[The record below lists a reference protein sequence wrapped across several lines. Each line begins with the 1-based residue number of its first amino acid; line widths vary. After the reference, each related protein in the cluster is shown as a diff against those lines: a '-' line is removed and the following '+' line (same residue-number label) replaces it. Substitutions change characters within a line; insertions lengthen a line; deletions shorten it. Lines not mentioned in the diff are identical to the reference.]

1 MAKIVVLKAGS
12 ILLQWELGGSAVSIG
27 RDAANDIPLPDSAV
41 SRRHARIEP
50 TPSGRYRIVDL
61 ESGNGILHQNRRVDS
76 LDLYPGCEVE
86 IGGSTVR
93 FESDVAVPVLVLIA
107 GGPQRTYPL
116 ISEETVL
123 GRAPG
128 NPIAIPDPLV
138 SSRHLKIVRRGQV
151 YAAVDMESENGTRV
165 NGVKITSRELKQGDQ
180 IQVGGFT
187 FYFALDGVVPAAESV
202 QIIQPAQSPSALPF
216 SATPPSSTSSVPAL
230 SAPAKA
236 ASIPAK
242 AAAPSSRARLLLI
255 AAGLG
260 AALFLLV
267 VVLLVRSPDRATER
281 EFQEVFQADLNA
293 EERAR
298 IEEYLTRA
306 KEYEA
311 AGNLSLALEQYQK
324 ILVLDETH
332 HQAQAETAR
341 LEEAAAAEAQARAE
355 RERLDRE
362 RSAQVAAFVEN
373 ATALQGQGKFDE
385 ARAVLEQAKA
395 LSPESD
401 FLKKKLLESHLAEGD
416 YFKSRNGQ
424 RARTAYEQALALDP
438 GNAAAQRGLSGM
450 DDSRRASQ
458 QRTKRIE
465 DLTAQGLSQLQKE
478 DFQSAYATFS
488 EVLKLDP
495 QNSRAREFRDQA
507 SQLLEAKLGP
517 MYDEGVRLYN
527 AGELAPAM
535 AQFQRV
541 LDLNPDHA
549 DTKAFMANAL
559 QKVRSEAVDIYKRAY
574 IYEGLGKLRDARDL
588 YRQCLALLPNPREEY
603 HQKAQQ
609 RIADLDRK
617 LQ

>member
-1 MAKIVVLKAGS
+1 MAKIVVLKEGS
-12 ILLQWELGGSAVSIG
+12 VELERELGSEPLSIG
-27 RDAANDIPLPDSAV
+27 RDAANDITLADSAV

-50 TPSGRYRIVDL
+50 TPSGGYRIVDL
-61 ESGNGILHQNRRVDS
+61 ESGNGILHQGRRCDS
-76 LDLYPGCEVE
+76 LDLYPGCEVT
-86 IGGSTVR
+86 IGGSILR
-93 FESDVAVPVLVLIA
+93 FDSNVAVPTLVLIA
-107 GGPQRTYPL
+107 GAPQRSYPL
-116 ISEETVL
+116 HTEETVL

-128 NPIAIPDPLV
+128 NPIPIHHPLV
-138 SSRHLKIVRRGQV
+138 SSRHLKIVRRGEV
-151 YAAVDMESENGTRV
+151 FAAVDLESENGTRV
-165 NGVKITSRELKQGDQ
+165 NGVKVTSRELKQGDQ

-187 FYFALDGVVPAAESV
+187 FYFALDGVIPAPDSIK
-202 QIIQPAQSPSALPF
+202 IIQPAQTPSTPPPPPPSA
-216 SATPPSSTSSVPAL
+216 SASSPAAKTPP
-230 SAPAKA
+230 APAKA
-236 ASIPAK
+236 AAS
-242 AAAPSSRARLLLI
+242 SSRPRLLLI
-255 AAGLG
+255 AGGLG
-260 AALFLLV
+260 VALFLLV
-267 VVLLVRSPDRATER
+267 VVILVRSPDQSTER

-293 EERAR
+293 EEKAR

-324 ILVLDETH
+324 VLVLDETH

-341 LEEAAAAEAQARAE
+341 LEEAAAAEAQTRAE

-362 RSAQVAAFVEN
+362 RSAQVASFVER
-373 ATALQGQGKFDE
+373 ATALQHEAKFDQ
-385 ARAVLEQAKA
+385 ARAVLEEAKA
-395 LSPESD
+395 LSPDSD
-401 FLKKKLLESHLAEGD
+401 FLKTKLVESHLAEGD

-424 RARTAYEQALALDP
+424 RARAAYEQALALDP
-438 GNAAAQRGLSGM
+438 QNAAGKRGLSGM
-450 DDSRRASQ
+450 DENRRASQ
-458 QRTKRIE
+458 QRQKRVE

-478 DFQSAYATFS
+478 DFQSAYASFS

-495 QNSRAREFRDQA
+495 QNARAREFRDQA
-507 SQLLEAKLGP
+507 SHLLEAKLGP

-535 AQFQRV
+535 AQFQRI

-549 DTKAFMANAL
+549 ATKAFMASAL
-559 QKVRSEAVDIYKRAY
+559 EKVRSEAVDIYKRAY

>member
-12 ILLQWELGGSAVSIG
+12 VDFQCELGASPLSIG
-27 RDAANDIPLPDSAV
+27 RDAANDIPLADPAV

-50 TPSGRYRIVDL
+50 TASGGYRIVDL
-61 ESGNGILHQNRRVDS
+61 DSGNGILHQNRPVDS

-86 IGGSTVR
+86 IGASTLR
-93 FESDVAVPVLVLIA
+93 FESNVAVPALVLIA
-107 GGPQRTYPL
+107 GAPQRTYPL
-116 ISEETVL
+116 LSEETVL

-138 SSRHLKIVRRGQV
+138 SSRHLKIIRRGQV

-187 FYFALDGVVPAAESV
+187 FYFALDGVVPAAES
-202 QIIQPAQSPSALPF
+202 IEILQPAQMPSGPPL
-216 SATPPSSTSSVPAL
+216 SVGPPSHAS
-230 SAPAKA
+230 SAPALPA
-236 ASIPAK
+236 APKGAPASAK
-242 AAAPSSRARLLLI
+242 AAPSPRPRLLLI

-260 AALFLLV
+260 VALFLLV
-267 VVLLVRSPDRATER
+267 VVLLVRSPDQATER

-293 EERAR
+293 EEQAR
-298 IEEYLTRA
+298 IQEYLTRA

-311 AGNLSLALEQYQK
+311 AGNFSLALEQYQK
-324 ILVLDETH
+324 ILVLDETN

-362 RSAQVAAFVEN
+362 RSAQVASLVEN
-373 ATALQGQGKFDE
+373 ASALQGQGKFAE
-385 ARAVLEQAKA
+385 ARAVLQQAKA

-401 FLKKKLLESHLAEGD
+401 FLKTKLVESHLAEGD
-416 YFKSRNGQ
+416 YFKSRNAQ
-424 RARTAYEQALALDP
+424 QARTAYEQALALDP

-450 DDSRRASQ
+450 DENRRASQ

-495 QNSRAREFRDQA
+495 GNARAREFRDQS

-549 DTKAFMANAL
+549 ATKAFMANAL
-559 QKVRSEAVDIYKRAY
+559 EKVRSEAVDIYKRAY

>member
-1 MAKIVVLKAGS
+1 MAKIVVLKEGKAERER
-12 ILLQWELGGSAVSIG
+12 ELGSEPLSIG
-27 RDAANDIPLPDSAV
+27 RDAANDIPLADSAV
-41 SRRHARIEP
+41 SRRHARIEVA
-50 TPSGRYRIVDL
+50 SKGAYRIVDL
-61 ESGNGILHQNRRVDS
+61 GSGNGILHQGRRCDS

-86 IGGSTVR
+86 IGGSILR
-93 FESDVAVPVLVLIA
+93 FESNVAVPTLVLIA
-107 GGPQRTYPL
+107 GAPQRSYPL
-116 ISEETVL
+116 ITDETVL

-128 NPIAIPDPLV
+128 NPIAILDPLV
-138 SSRHLKIVRRGQV
+138 SSRHLKIVRRGEV
-151 YAAVDMESENGTRV
+151 FAALDLESGNGTRV
-165 NGVKITSRELKQGDQ
+165 NGVKVTSRELKQGDQ

-187 FYFALDGVVPAAESV
+187 FYFALDGVVPAPESIK
-202 QIIQPAQSPSALPF
+202 IIQQAQTPSTPPP
-216 SATPPSSTSSVPAL
+216 PPSSASVP
-230 SAPAKA
+230 SPAA
-236 ASIPAK
+236 RTPPPPAK
-242 AAAPSSRARLLLI
+242 AAASSSRPRLLLI

-260 AALFLLV
+260 VVLFLLV
-267 VVLLVRSPDRATER
+267 VVILVRSPDQSTER

-293 EERAR
+293 EEKAR

-324 ILVLDETH
+324 VLVLDQTH

-341 LEEAAAAEAQARAE
+341 LEEAAAAEAQTRAE

-362 RSAQVAAFVEN
+362 RSAQVASFVER
-373 ATALQGQGKFDE
+373 ATALQGEAKFDQ
-385 ARAVLEQAKA
+385 ARTVLEEAKA
-395 LSPESD
+395 ISPDSD
-401 FLKKKLLESHLAEGD
+401 FLKTRLVESHLAEGD
-416 YFKSRNGQ
+416 YFKSRNAQ
-424 RARTAYEQALALDP
+424 RARAAYEQAIALDP
-438 GNAAAQRGLSGM
+438 ENAAARQGLSGV
-450 DDSRRASQ
+450 DENRRASQ
-458 QRTKRIE
+458 QRQKRIE

-478 DFQSAYATFS
+478 DFQSAYASFAN
-488 EVLKLDP
+488 VLKLDP
-495 QNSRAREFRDQA
+495 QNARAREFRDQA
-507 SQLLEAKLGP
+507 SHLLEAKLGP

-527 AGELAPAM
+527 AAELAPAM

-549 DTKAFMANAL
+549 ATKAFMASAL
-559 QKVRSEAVDIYKRAY
+559 EKVRSEAVDVYKRAY

>member
-1 MAKIVVLKAGS
+1 MAKIVVLKEGKVE
-12 ILLQWELGGSAVSIG
+12 LERELGSEPLSIG
-27 RDAANDIPLPDSAV
+27 RDAANDIPLADSAV
-41 SRRHARIEP
+41 SRRHARIEAA
-50 TPSGRYRIVDL
+50 SKGAYRIVDL
-61 ESGNGILHQNRRVDS
+61 GSGNGILHQGRRCDS

-86 IGGSTVR
+86 IGGSVLR
-93 FESDVAVPVLVLIA
+93 FESNVAVPTLVLIA
-107 GGPQRTYPL
+107 GAPQRSYPL
-116 ISEETVL
+116 ITDETVL

-128 NPIAIPDPLV
+128 NPIAILDPLV
-138 SSRHLKIVRRGQV
+138 SSRHLKIVRRGEV
-151 YAAVDMESENGTRV
+151 FAALDLESGNGTRV
-165 NGVKITSRELKQGDQ
+165 NGVKVTSRELKQGDQ

-187 FYFALDGVVPAAESV
+187 FYFALDGVVPAPESI
-202 QIIQPAQSPSALPF
+202 QIIQQAQTPSTPPP
-216 SATPPSSTSSVPAL
+216 PPSSASVP
-230 SAPAKA
+230 SPAARTPLPPARAA
-236 ASIPAK
+236 AS
-242 AAAPSSRARLLLI
+242 SSRPRLLLI

-260 AALFLLV
+260 VVLFLLV
-267 VVLLVRSPDRATER
+267 VVILVRSPDQSTER

-293 EERAR
+293 EEKAR

-324 ILVLDETH
+324 VLVLDQTH

-341 LEEAAAAEAQARAE
+341 LEEAAAAEAQTRAE

-362 RSAQVAAFVEN
+362 RSAQVASFVER
-373 ATALQGQGKFDE
+373 ATALQGEAKFDE
-385 ARAVLEQAKA
+385 ARTVLEEAKA
-395 LSPESD
+395 ISPDSD
-401 FLKKKLLESHLAEGD
+401 FLKTKLVESHLAEGD
-416 YFKSRNGQ
+416 YFKSRNAQ
-424 RARTAYEQALALDP
+424 RARAAYERAIALDP
-438 GNAAAQRGLSGM
+438 ENAAARQGLSGV
-450 DDSRRASQ
+450 DENRRASQ
-458 QRTKRIE
+458 QRQKRIE

-478 DFQSAYATFS
+478 DFQSAYASFS
-488 EVLKLDP
+488 NVLKIDP
-495 QNSRAREFRDQA
+495 QNARAREFRDQA
-507 SQLLEAKLGP
+507 SHLLEAKLGP

-549 DTKAFMANAL
+549 ATKAFMASAL
-559 QKVRSEAVDIYKRAY
+559 EKVRSEAVDVYKRAY

>member
-1 MAKIVVLKAGS
+1 MAKIVVLKAGNVEMER
-12 ILLQWELGGSAVSIG
+12 ELGSGPLSIG
-27 RDAANDIPLPDSAV
+27 RDAANDISLADSAV
-41 SRRHARIEP
+41 SRRHARIEAGS
-50 TPSGRYRIVDL
+50 SGAYRIIDL
-61 ESGNGILHQNRRVDS
+61 ESGNGILHQGRRVES
-76 LDLYPGCEVE
+76 LDLYPGCEVT
-86 IGGSTVR
+86 IGGAVLR
-93 FESDVAVPVLVLIA
+93 FESNVAVPTLVLIG
-107 GGPQRTYPL
+107 GGPQRSYPL
-116 ISEETVL
+116 ITEETVL

-138 SSRHLKIVRRGQV
+138 SSRHLKIVRRGEV
-151 YAAVDMESENGTRV
+151 YAAVDLDSENGTRV
-165 NGVKITSRELKQGDQ
+165 NGVKVTSRELSQGDQ
-180 IQVGGFT
+180 IQIGGFT
-187 FYFALDGVVPAAESV
+187 FYFALDGVVPEPESV
-202 QIIQPAQSPSALPF
+202 KIIQPALTPS
-216 SATPPSSTSSVPAL
+216 TPPPPPPSLSVSSPAARTPAVPVKA
-230 SAPAKA
+230 SA
-236 ASIPAK
+236 
-242 AAAPSSRARLLLI
+242 SSRPRLLLI

-260 AALFLLV
+260 VVLFLLV
-267 VVLLVRSPDRATER
+267 VVMLVRSPDQSTER

-293 EERAR
+293 EEQAR

-324 ILVLDETH
+324 VLVLDETH
-332 HQAQAETAR
+332 HLAQAETAR
-341 LEEAAAAEAQARAE
+341 LSEAAAAEAQARAE

-362 RSAQVAAFVEN
+362 RSAEVASLVER
-373 ATALQGQGKFDE
+373 ATVLQGEAKFDE
-385 ARAVLEQAKA
+385 ARAVLAEAKA

-401 FLKKKLLESHLAEGD
+401 FLKTKLVESHLAEGD
-416 YFKSRNGQ
+416 YFKSRSGQ

-438 GNAAAQRGLSGM
+438 ENAAARRGLSGM
-450 DDSRRASQ
+450 DKDRAASQ
-458 QRTKRIE
+458 QRQKRID
-465 DLTAQGLSQLQKE
+465 DLTAQGMSQLQKE
-478 DFQSAYATFS
+478 DFQAAYASFS

-495 QNSRAREFRDQA
+495 QNARAREFRDQA
-507 SQLLEAKLGP
+507 SHLLDAKLGP

-549 DTKAFMANAL
+549 ATKAFMADAL
-559 QKVRSEAVDIYKRAY
+559 EKVRSEAVEIYKRAY

-609 RIADLDRK
+609 RITDLDRK

>member
-1 MAKIVVLKAGS
+1 MAKIVVLKAGKV
-12 ILLQWELGGSAVSIG
+12 ELERALGSEPLSIG
-27 RDAANDIPLPDSAV
+27 RDAANDIPLADSAV
-41 SRRHARIEP
+41 SRRHARIEA
-50 TPSGRYRIVDL
+50 TSAGAYRIVDL
-61 ESGNGILHQNRRVDS
+61 ESGNGILHQGRRVDS
-76 LDLYPGCEVE
+76 LALYPGCEVE
-86 IGGSTVR
+86 IGGAVLR
-93 FESDVAVPVLVLIA
+93 FESNVAVPALVLI
-107 GGPQRTYPL
+107 GGAPQRSYPL
-116 ISEETVL
+116 ITEETVL

-138 SSRHLKIVRRGQV
+138 SSRHMKIVRRGEV
-151 YAAVDMESENGTRV
+151 YAAIDLESENGTRV
-165 NGVKITSRELKQGDQ
+165 NGVKVTSRELKQGDQ

-187 FYFALDGVVPAAESV
+187 FYFALDGVVPAPESIK
-202 QIIQPAQSPSALPF
+202 IIQPALTPS
-216 SATPPSSTSSVPAL
+216 TPPPPVPPVSVSSPA
-230 SAPAKA
+230 AKLP
-236 ASIPAK
+236 PAK
-242 AAAPSSRARLLLI
+242 AAASSSRPRLLLI

-260 AALFLLV
+260 LV
-267 VVLLVRSPDRATER
+267 LVLLVAVLLLRSPDESTER

-293 EERAR
+293 EEKAR

-306 KEYEA
+306 KEYET

-324 ILVLDETH
+324 VLILDETH
-332 HQAQAETAR
+332 HLAQAEVAR
-341 LEEAAAAEAQARAE
+341 LEEAAAAETQVRAE

-362 RSAQVAAFVEN
+362 RSAQVASLVER
-373 ATALQGQGKFDE
+373 ATSLSGEAKFDE
-385 ARAVLEQAKA
+385 ARTVLQEAKA
-395 LSPESD
+395 LSPDSD
-401 FLKKKLLESHLAEGD
+401 FLKTKLVESHLAEGD

-438 GNAAAQRGLSGM
+438 ENAAARRGLAGM
-450 DDSRRASQ
+450 DENRRASQ
-458 QRTKRIE
+458 QRQKRID
-465 DLTAQGLSQLQKE
+465 DLTAQGMSQLQKE
-478 DFQSAYATFS
+478 DFQSAYASFS

-495 QNSRAREFRDQA
+495 QNARAREFRDQA
-507 SQLLEAKLGP
+507 SHLLEAKLDP

-549 DTKAFMANAL
+549 ATKAFMADAL
-559 QKVRSEAVDIYKRAY
+559 EKVRTEAVEIYKRAY

>member
-1 MAKIVVLKAGS
+1 MAKIVVLKAGGVE
-12 ILLQWELGGSAVSIG
+12 LERELGSEPLSIG
-27 RDAANDIPLPDSAV
+27 RDAANDITLADSAV

-50 TPSGRYRIVDL
+50 APSGGYRILDL
-61 ESGNGILHQNRRVDS
+61 ESGNGILHQGRRVDS

-86 IGGSTVR
+86 IGGSIVR
-93 FESDVAVPVLVLIA
+93 FDSNVAVPALVLIA
-107 GGPQRTYPL
+107 GAPQRSYPL
-116 ISEETVL
+116 ITEETVL

-138 SSRHLKIVRRGQV
+138 SSRHLKIVRRGEV
-151 YAAVDMESENGTRV
+151 YAAVDLGSENGTRV
-165 NGVKITSRELKQGDQ
+165 NGVKVTSRELKQGDQ
-180 IQVGGFT
+180 IQIGGFT
-187 FYFALDGVVPAAESV
+187 FLFALDGVVPAPDSIK
-202 QIIQPAQSPSALPF
+202 IIQPAQSTSTPPPPPPSASVSSPP
-216 SATPPSSTSSVPAL
+216 ARTPP
-230 SAPAKA
+230 APAKA
-236 ASIPAK
+236 AAS
-242 AAAPSSRARLLLI
+242 SSRPRLLLI

-260 AALFLLV
+260 VMLFLLV
-267 VVLLVRSPDRATER
+267 VVILVRSPDQSTER
-281 EFQEVFQADLNA
+281 EFQEVFQSDLNA
-293 EERAR
+293 EEKAR
-298 IEEYLTRA
+298 IDEYLTRA

-324 ILVLDETH
+324 VLVLDETH
-332 HQAQAETAR
+332 HLAQAETAR

-355 RERLDRE
+355 SERLDRE
-362 RSAQVAAFVEN
+362 RSAQVASFVER
-373 ATALQGQGKFDE
+373 ATALQGEAKFDE
-385 ARAVLEQAKA
+385 ARTVLEQAKT
-395 LSPESD
+395 LSPDSD
-401 FLKKKLLESHLAEGD
+401 FLKTKLVESHLAEGD
-416 YFKSRNGQ
+416 FFKSRNGQ

-438 GNAAAQRGLSGM
+438 DNAAARRGLSGM
-450 DDSRRASQ
+450 DENRRASQ
-458 QRTKRIE
+458 QRQKRIE

-478 DFQSAYATFS
+478 DFQSAYASFS

-495 QNSRAREFRDQA
+495 QNARAREFRDQA
-507 SQLLEAKLGP
+507 SHLLEAKLGP

-535 AQFQRV
+535 AQFQRI

-549 DTKAFMANAL
+549 ATKAFMGSAL
-559 QKVRSEAVDIYKRAY
+559 EKVRSEAVDIYKRAY

>member
-1 MAKIVVLKAGS
+1 MAKIVVLKAGGVE
-12 ILLQWELGGSAVSIG
+12 LERELGSEPLSIG
-27 RDAANDIPLPDSAV
+27 RDAANDITLADSAV

-50 TPSGRYRIVDL
+50 APSGGYRILDL
-61 ESGNGILHQNRRVDS
+61 ESGNGILHQGRRVDS

-86 IGGSTVR
+86 IGGSIVR
-93 FESDVAVPVLVLIA
+93 FDSNVAVPALVLIA
-107 GGPQRTYPL
+107 GAPQRSYPL
-116 ISEETVL
+116 ITEETVL

-138 SSRHLKIVRRGQV
+138 SSRHLKIVRRGEV
-151 YAAVDMESENGTRV
+151 YAAVDLGSENGTRV
-165 NGVKITSRELKQGDQ
+165 NGVKVTSRELKQGDQ
-180 IQVGGFT
+180 IQIGGFT
-187 FYFALDGVVPAAESV
+187 FLFALDGVVPAPDSIK
-202 QIIQPAQSPSALPF
+202 IIQPAQSTSTPPPPPPSASVSSPP
-216 SATPPSSTSSVPAL
+216 ARTPP
-230 SAPAKA
+230 APAKA
-236 ASIPAK
+236 AAS
-242 AAAPSSRARLLLI
+242 SSRPRLLLI

-260 AALFLLV
+260 VMLFLLV
-267 VVLLVRSPDRATER
+267 VVILVRSPDQSTER
-281 EFQEVFQADLNA
+281 EFQEVFQSDLNA
-293 EERAR
+293 EEKAR
-298 IEEYLTRA
+298 IDEYLTRA

-324 ILVLDETH
+324 VLVLDETH
-332 HQAQAETAR
+332 HLAQAETAR

-355 RERLDRE
+355 SERLDRE
-362 RSAQVAAFVEN
+362 RSAQVASFVER
-373 ATALQGQGKFDE
+373 ATALQGEAKFDE
-385 ARAVLEQAKA
+385 ARTVLGQAKA
-395 LSPESD
+395 LSPDSD
-401 FLKKKLLESHLAEGD
+401 FLKTKLVESHLAEGD

-438 GNAAAQRGLSGM
+438 DNAAARRGLSGM
-450 DDSRRASQ
+450 DENRRASQ
-458 QRTKRIE
+458 QRQKRIE

-478 DFQSAYATFS
+478 DFQSAYASFS

-495 QNSRAREFRDQA
+495 QNARAREFRDQA
-507 SQLLEAKLGP
+507 SHLLEAKLGP

-535 AQFQRV
+535 TQFQRV

-549 DTKAFMANAL
+549 ATKAFMGNAL
-559 QKVRSEAVDIYKRAY
+559 EKVRSEAVDIYKRAY